1 MAKKKRPP
9 AAPKPASPDKPSTL
23 KDLLS
28 PEVVDRLKAQ
38 AAELKTQEE
47 KRKEESRKQAEE
59 DRKLEQKRL
68 ESNFEYLLENSSQD
82 WRKYK

>member
-1 MAKKKRPP
+1 MSKKKRPP
-9 AAPKPASPDKPSTL
+9 VAPKPAAQDKPSTL

-38 AAELKTQEE
+38 AAELKSQEE
-47 KRKEESRKQAEE
+47 QRKEESRKQAEE
-59 DRKLEQKRL
+59 ARRIEQKQL
-68 ESNFEYLLENSSQD
+68 ENNFEYLLKNSGLD